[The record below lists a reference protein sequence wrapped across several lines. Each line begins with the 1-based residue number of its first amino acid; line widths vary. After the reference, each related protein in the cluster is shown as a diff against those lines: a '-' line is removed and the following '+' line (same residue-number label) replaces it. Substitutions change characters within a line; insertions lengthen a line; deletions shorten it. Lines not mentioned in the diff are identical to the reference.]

1 MTHLK
6 NISRDQIKKFI
17 WIFYSL
23 GIVGLGI
30 PWTRAFF
37 IYLVPINYLVSFVV
51 LLVTDRSDQ
60 KSRIPF
66 AVIVFVFGF
75 IVEAVGVNTGLIFGD
90 FSFGKSLGVKV
101 FGTPVIIGFNWLML
115 VYCASIIV
123 SQFTD
128 NKYFISFLAT
138 ILIVVYDMVLEGPA
152 GVMGMWS
159 WDWENIPMMNFLSW
173 FIIAW
178 MLNGAL
184 QLAKIKLENPVAG
197 TLFSAQFVCFLFLNL
212 IFFVEQAFV
221 P

>member
-30 PWTRAFF
+30 QWTRAFF

-60 KSRIPF
+60 KSLIPF
-66 AVIVFVFGF
+66 AVIVSVFGF

-123 SQFTD
+123 SQVTE
-128 NKYFISFLAT
+128 NKYFISFFAT

>member
-60 KSRIPF
+60 KSLIPF